1 MDVQQII
8 TLLIVA
14 FAIVYL
20 GGRLWRQATNKSGD
34 PCDGCGS
41 CGKPSPSTAIRP
53 APEAK
58 TLITLGPPPKRRVR

>member
-1 MDVQQII
+1 MDLQQAI

-14 FAIVYL
+14 IAVLYL
-20 GGRLWRQATNKSGD
+20 GGRLWRQATNKNGD

-41 CGKPSPSTAIRP
+41 CGKPTTAPALRP

-58 TLITLGPPPKRRVR
+58 PLITLGPPPKRLKR